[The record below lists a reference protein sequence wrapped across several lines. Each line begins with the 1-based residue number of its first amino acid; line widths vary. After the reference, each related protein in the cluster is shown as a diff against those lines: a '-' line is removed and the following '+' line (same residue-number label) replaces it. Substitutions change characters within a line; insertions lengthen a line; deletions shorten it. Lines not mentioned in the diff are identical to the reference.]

1 MAKLVSKVYGDA
13 LMQAARE
20 KDQLDAVFE
29 EAKTLCQVFQGHP
42 DLIHL
47 LDHPQV
53 VKEEKLQIIAD
64 VFRGRVSDEM
74 MGFLAAIVDKGR
86 QNEILPILDY
96 FIGQVKEEKGIG
108 RAQVTSA
115 VELTEKQ
122 KEQVA
127 NKLLTTTRY
136 VEFEMNYIVDP
147 SLIGGMVIR
156 IGDRVVD
163 SSIKTRLYELRKQL
177 FDVQL
182 A

>member
-20 KDQLDAVFE
+20 KDKLDAVFE
-29 EAKTLCQVFQGHP
+29 EAKDIYLVFKDHQ

-53 VKEEKLQIIAD
+53 VKEEKLQIISN
-64 VFRGRVSDEM
+64 VFQGRVSDEM

-96 FIGQVKEEKGIG
+96 FISQVKEEKRIG

-115 VELTEKQ
+115 VELTETQKKQ
-122 KEQVA
+122 VKD
-127 NKLLTTTRY
+127 KLLATTRY

-163 SSIKTRLYELRKQL
+163 SSIKTQLYELKKQL
-177 FDVQL
+177 LDLQL

>member
-13 LMQAARE
+13 LLEAARE
-20 KDQLDAVFE
+20 KDKLDAVFE
-29 EAKTLCQVFQGHP
+29 EAKALCQVFEDHQ

-53 VKEEKLQIIAD
+53 VKEEKLRIISD
-64 VFRGRVSDEM
+64 VFQGKVSDEM

-96 FIGQVKEEKGIG
+96 FITQVKEEKGIG

-115 VELTEKQ
+115 VELTETQ
-122 KEQVA
+122 KAQVT

-163 SSIKTRLYELRKQL
+163 SSIKTQLYELKKQL
-177 FDVQL
+177 LEVQL

>member
-13 LMQAARE
+13 LMQAARG
-20 KDQLDAVFE
+20 KDKLDAVFE
-29 EAKTLCQVFQGHP
+29 EAVALSQVFRDHEE
-42 DLIHL
+42 LIHL

-53 VKEEKLQIIAD
+53 VKEEKLQIICD
-64 VFRGRVSDEM
+64 VFQGKVSDEI

-86 QNEILPILDY
+86 QNDVLAILDY

-115 VELTEKQ
+115 VELTDTQ
-122 KEQVA
+122 KAQVKD
-127 NKLLTTTRY
+127 KLLTTTRY

-163 SSIKTRLYELRKQL
+163 SSIKTRLYELKKQL
-177 FDVQL
+177 LDVQL

>member
-20 KDQLDAVFE
+20 KDKLDAVFE
-29 EAKTLCQVFQGHP
+29 EAKDICLVFQDHQ

-53 VKEEKLQIIAD
+53 VKEEKIQIISN
-64 VFRGRVSDEM
+64 VFQGRVSDEM

-86 QNEILPILDY
+86 QNEILSILDY
-96 FIGQVKEEKGIG
+96 FIEQVKEEKRIG

-122 KEQVA
+122 KKQVTD
-127 NKLLTTTRY
+127 KLLTTTRY

-163 SSIKTRLYELRKQL
+163 SSIKTQLYELKKQL
-177 FDVQL
+177 LDVQL

>member
-13 LMQAARE
+13 LLEAARE
-20 KDQLDAVFE
+20 KDKLDAVFE
-29 EAKTLCQVFQGHP
+29 EAKALCQVFKDHQ

-53 VKEEKLQIIAD
+53 VKEEKLRIIGD
-64 VFRGRVSDEM
+64 VFQGRVSDEM

-86 QNEILPILDY
+86 QNEILSILDY
-96 FIGQVKEEKGIG
+96 FIVQVKEEKGIG

-122 KEQVA
+122 KAQVT

-163 SSIKTRLYELRKQL
+163 SSIKTRLYELKKQL
-177 FDVQL
+177 LDVQL

>member
-13 LMQAARE
+13 LLEAARE
-20 KDQLDAVFE
+20 KDKLDAVFE
-29 EAKTLCQVFQGHP
+29 EAKALCQVFEDHQ

-53 VKEEKLQIIAD
+53 VKEEKLRIISD
-64 VFRGRVSDEM
+64 VFQGKVSDEM

-96 FIGQVKEEKGIG
+96 FITQVKEEKGIG

-115 VELTEKQ
+115 VELTETQ
-122 KEQVA
+122 KAQVT

-163 SSIKTRLYELRKQL
+163 SSIRTQLYELKKQL
-177 FDVQL
+177 LSVQL